1 MGACQSTNKNVKANT
16 NNNNKNPM
24 DESESKISKTTK
36 LENEKE
42 KLESKQKTEQSAQ
55 IDPLKNMPSHPQ
67 KEEEKELNLP
77 DARNTKIDAGEKLEE
92 PIAVLNGK
100 SEVDLKKENSENK
113 EANEAEAKADKIEE
127 DIGGNN
133 DAEEEDANKPEGNE
147 EESKQS
153 EISRKISN
161 AEVNGNVENVNTQV
175 VGEVEGDNNPV
186 EETPQNNQEP
196 EITQNNQEAE
206 ITQNNQDP
214 EITQNNLDENHKEDS
229 PVKNVNLEE
238 SKQSVKEN
246 DDVSNS
252 NFNGRGLVKKN
263 TLHDNKD
270 FFAEYK
276 PVHLGQGVE
285 TVLHIGDNQFDSLER
300 ENGVAIN
307 ETNNKLKN
315 DPFTFLGKEIIIQ
328 DDESDNRSALEESQV
343 YALDVNKLK
352 LSNIY
357 NDEEITKYESSDVR
371 GGDALRMNVNGKS
384 RGINSKPSIPDGR
397 RLWESAKSK
406 NTPENKS
413 NILTEADLAIF
424 DLFLNPNRH
433 PLDPNFEMKKLI
445 INELSL
451 DHLST
456 TIKSSSN
463 SLIYQLIPFIVDNF
477 RRRLDLKG
485 IKEIFSKFNKVNKGS
500 VKISNLNQRNIIELL
515 LHVINSES
523 KVSISHML
531 QNFNYYLPLTY
542 WKFDLE
548 KRICD
553 YHIEFPLINDMVNME
568 KSFILNIGLTNGIG
582 KTEILSDL
590 FNIDRNNLNISNM
603 SGILREGTFDMYN
616 RNDLS
621 VFDLNQLSL
630 KECVVKVLKEIMKI
644 SSVVLIHLDY
654 MTLKREVKSD
664 KFKSLESLLDPKK
677 KLIFFIRNFD
687 EDETDVI
694 DKMYIQKL
702 FKNKIEIMEIIKIK
716 NLAEINSEEKETEIT
731 ELREKFKTILPKIL
745 EEKKIFNAFS
755 FEDSLTDSVNNIY
768 KDYEYVENIFANL
781 EKTENS
787 QTSPFSKLLKFS
799 YEKYKIEKL
808 EKEKLPTNHSALK
821 KIDITQ
827 TFLNVFIEL
836 LVKNEKNK
844 LVALDSHLEKMSE
857 IYLRPLIQRRNK
869 LIEGLIGMSFM
880 KIKNLADEDISQEN
894 VNNQLQSH
902 SSDIQKEI
910 SNLNEEIE
918 NNNITFDHF
927 YSEIFNFYDF
937 YHSMEYEK
945 ENHDYLFENLKKAY
959 IREVM
964 DGYPIHIIRNN
975 LISIHHE
982 FLEEIFGDENFRNKK
997 YFVVSILGMQSS
1009 AKSTLLNYLFGTSF
1023 KVSSGRCTRG
1033 IYASIIQTE
1042 NRKENIIL
1050 LDTEGLSSIE
1060 GHDKLFDH
1068 QMALMCFGLS
1078 HLVLINHKGE
1088 LSKNLQ
1094 ELLEISLYAMNYM
1107 SILNKSN
1114 PKIFFVLR
1122 DQIEREGDKHN
1133 AALAKAK
1140 MQLQDIANKQ
1150 NINLEDVMKIDL
1162 ENLILLPS
1170 AFKENT
1176 ENGINIIS
1184 PSNTFSK
1191 EVLKLRKKIFGEF
1204 ENIKSA
1210 NKLTHLHNFYNHA
1223 SNLWTSFNK
1232 YGIDLLSCDS
1242 LREYEQKLE
1251 INDEI
1256 KKLVETENK
1265 KLSKD
1270 INLYLETSYD
1280 SVKSLSKLI
1289 DDQYEIYITNVY
1301 NESIKWIIYEIE
1313 DIFKNKRQFPQK
1325 IIDEGFETIKDNM
1338 NLLKKHML
1346 YFWKTKFVYLNRD
1359 IQTKQLQSE
1368 IKNRIEREIERIVE
1382 YCEEE
1387 KEVLDNLSNVTAQY
1401 KKKLIENIPLPVLEE
1416 IKKSCFQ
1423 TFNYCAKFPFPKI
1436 KFSELEEMDKINKK
1450 NWVHFNFADNLTSV
1464 LSKSIN
1470 PREIKDMD
1478 AEKLNVLIEFEEFMK
1493 NLFLNF
1499 EKTEVVSDDKVLFYT
1514 TQIENF
1520 LKTDNS
1526 KNGFDRFNKDILYKD
1541 LSLIFITKLSEII
1554 YENQNKKYIKEINFI
1569 TDNISNIYKESID
1582 LFNTRKD
1589 NLQFTEKL
1597 AESYLISLFNNV
1609 RLLHSAQI
1617 ISIVEKEFEDLPKD
1631 PEDFIRY
1638 AYEISFNRK
1647 NSRNVYKFVMDINK
1661 FLLEIFYDL
1670 VKNKKENIVHI
1681 FKDKFETDLINKR
1694 KKFEV
1699 LINSFQL
1706 ENKRRGI
1713 EKFCLKDFNY
1723 AVNYSGEIS
1732 DYIEVKNIYD
1742 KIEFN
1747 LNDFCQIFLSAVRN
1761 FYSDT
1766 SVSNSMLQNTFTE
1779 IETRMNNFLEDKKN
1793 LIIGCQHVCPFCNS
1807 KCIKPA
1813 GEHSNHQAIHVINGF
1828 GGCKCVDNNEAILE
1842 YCLSKANMERKWRNP
1857 RDPTQFHKGIV
1868 EVCEFHFPDWVED
1881 FLTNSK
1887 ILSRD
1892 EEDKQMHCWYYVR
1905 KPICTYYGMKDHTNP
1920 NYLLDPNNILPEDFG
1935 QNY

>member
-1 MGACQSTNKNVKANT
+1 MGACQSTNKNANAITNT
-16 NNNNKNPM
+16 NTSVNNSTSNKLQTIENIPK
-24 DESESKISKTTK
+24 DSKETNAVSEKI
-36 LENEKE
+36 
-42 KLESKQKTEQSAQ
+42 KLESQKKN
-55 IDPLKNMPSHPQ
+55 LKSGKPNDVKNLPPVP
-67 KEEEKELNLP
+67 KKDELKLP
-77 DARNTKIDAGEKLEE
+77 DAGKKNVEPNKKYEE
-92 PIAVLNGK
+92 PIALVNGK
-100 SEVDLKKENSENK
+100 NDVQMKKENSEKNSGKKFEAIKDDVNIKAGEISNDLKENCNLENIKGQEPKDSMNK
-113 EANEAEAKADKIEE
+113 KPEHDKIVSLSPSKNPNQ
-127 DIGGNN
+127 DNVQNN
-133 DAEEEDANKPEGNE
+133 LGTLNIDDVINADQNLENRIM
-147 EESKQS
+147 EESKNF
-153 EISRKISN
+153 R
-161 AEVNGNVENVNTQV
+161 
-175 VGEVEGDNNPV
+175 
-186 EETPQNNQEP
+186 QE
-196 EITQNNQEAE
+196 
-206 ITQNNQDP
+206 
-214 EITQNNLDENHKEDS
+214 
-229 PVKNVNLEE
+229 
-238 SKQSVKEN
+238 KEN
-246 DDVSNS
+246 PNS
-252 NFNGRGLVKKN
+252 NYNGKEINKK
-263 TLHDNKD
+263 TSLHDNKD

-285 TVLHIGDNQFDSLER
+285 TVLHIGDNAFDSLEKF
-300 ENGVAIN
+300 NGLQEIN
-307 ETNNKLKN
+307 KVRSP
-315 DPFTFLGKEIIIQ
+315 PFTFLGSEIQIQ
-328 DDESDNRSALEESQV
+328 DNDSNNKSELDDSQV
-343 YALDVNKLK
+343 YPLENMKLEF
-352 LSNIY
+352 SNIQK
-357 NDEEITKYESSDVR
+357 EEFKKYESSDVR
-371 GGDALRMNVNGKS
+371 GETLRINALGKD
-384 RGINSKPSIPDGR
+384 RRNTTKPTIPDGR
-397 RLWESAKSK
+397 RLWDSVKGK
-406 NTPENKS
+406 NIQENKS
-413 NILTEADLAIF
+413 SFVSDIDLAIY
-424 DLFLNPNRH
+424 DLFLNPNKD
-433 PLDPNFEMKKLI
+433 PIDPNFEMKKLI

-456 TIKSSSN
+456 LIKSSSN
-463 SLIYQLIPFIVDNF
+463 SLIYHLIPFIVDNF

-485 IKEIFSKFNKVNKGS
+485 IKEIFLKFNKVNKGS
-500 VKISNLNQRNIIELL
+500 VKISNLSQRNIIELF
-515 LHVINSES
+515 LHVINFDS
-523 KVSISHML
+523 KVTISHML
-531 QNFNYYLPLTY
+531 QNFNYNLPLTY
-542 WKFDLE
+542 WKLDKE
-548 KRICD
+548 KRICE
-553 YHIEFPLINDMVNME
+553 YHIEFALINNLINVE
-568 KSFILNIGLTNGIG
+568 KPIVLNLGLTNSIG

-590 FNIDRNNLNISNM
+590 FNIDRNNLNISNL
-603 SGILREGTFDMYN
+603 SGVLREGTIDLFN
-616 RNDLS
+616 RNDLA
-621 VFDLNQLSL
+621 VFDLNQFSL
-630 KECVVKVLKEIMKI
+630 KECVVKVIKEILKY
-644 SSVVLIHLDY
+644 SSAVLIHLDFLS
-654 MTLKREVKSD
+654 LKREVKSD
-664 KFKSLESLLDPKK
+664 KFKLLETLLDPKK
-677 KLIFFIRNFD
+677 KLVFFIRNF
-687 EDETDVI
+687 EDEETDAI
-694 DKMYIQKL
+694 DKTYIQKC
-702 FKNKIEIMEIIKIK
+702 FKNKIEILDIIKVK
-716 NLAEINSEEKETEIT
+716 NLAEINSEEKETEII
-731 ELREKFKTILPKIL
+731 EVREKFKSILPKIL
-745 EEKKIFNAFS
+745 EEKKIFNALL
-755 FEDSLTDSVNNIY
+755 FEDNLTDQALNRY
-768 KDYEYVENIFANL
+768 KDYEYVQNLFAVMEKKENA
-781 EKTENS
+781 
-787 QTSPFSKLLKFS
+787 QTSPFTKLLKFS
-799 YEKYKIEKL
+799 LEKYKIEKL
-808 EKEKLPTNHSALK
+808 QKDKLPTNHSALK

-827 TFLNVFIEL
+827 IFLFTFIEL
-836 LVKNEKNK
+836 LIKNEKNK
-844 LVALDSHLEKMSE
+844 LQALDCHLEKMSE
-857 IYLRPLIQRRNK
+857 IYLRPLIQKRNK
-869 LIEGLIGMSFM
+869 LIEGLIGMNFM
-880 KIKNLADEDISQEN
+880 KAKTSDDKSTQESTSLSIQ
-894 VNNQLQSH
+894 NQLAA
-902 SSDIQKEI
+902 IQKEI
-910 SNLNEEIE
+910 SELNEEIE

-927 YSEIFNFYDF
+927 YSELFHFYDF
-937 YHSMEYEK
+937 YLSMDYDK
-945 ENHDYLFENLKKAY
+945 ENHDDLFDKLKKAY

-964 DGYPIHIIRNN
+964 EGYPIHIIRNN
-975 LISIHHE
+975 LNSIHHE
-982 FLEEIFGDENFRNKK
+982 FLEEIFGDEYFRNKK

-1009 AKSTLLNYLFGTSF
+1009 AKSTLLNYLFGTNF

-1042 NRKENIIL
+1042 NKKENIIL

-1140 MQLQDIANKQ
+1140 MQLQEIANKQ

-1170 AFKENT
+1170 AFRENT

-1191 EVLKLRKKIFGEF
+1191 EILKLRKKIFGEF

-1223 SNLWTSFNK
+1223 CNLWTSFNK

-1256 KKLVETENK
+1256 KKLVEVENR

-1280 SVKSLSKLI
+1280 SVKSLSKLV

-1301 NESIKWIIYEIE
+1301 NESIKWIIHEIE
-1313 DIFKNKRQFPQK
+1313 DMFKNRRQFPQK
-1325 IIDEGFETIKDNM
+1325 LIDEGFDTIKDNM
-1338 NLLKKHML
+1338 NLLKKHVL
-1346 YFWKTKFVYLNRD
+1346 YFWKTKFIYLNRD

-1387 KEVLDNLSNVTAQY
+1387 KEVLDNLSNVTASY
-1401 KKKLIENIPLPVLEE
+1401 KKKLIDNIPLPVLEE
-1416 IKKSCFQ
+1416 IKKNCFQ

-1450 NWVHFNFADNLTSV
+1450 NWVHFNFADNLTAA
-1464 LSKSIN
+1464 LNKSIS
-1470 PREIKDMD
+1470 RKEIKDMD
-1478 AEKLNVLIEFEEFMK
+1478 REKLNVLIEFEEFMK
-1493 NLFLNF
+1493 NLFQNF
-1499 EKTEVVSDDKVLFYT
+1499 DKTELISDDKVLFYT

-1520 LKTDNS
+1520 LKTDNTKS
-1526 KNGFDRFNKDILYKD
+1526 GFDRFNKDILYKD
-1541 LSLIFITKLSEII
+1541 LSLIFISKMSEII

-1569 TDNISNIYKESID
+1569 TENISNIYKDSID

-1589 NLQFTEKL
+1589 NLKFTEKL
-1597 AESYLISLFNNV
+1597 AESYLISLFNNI
-1609 RLLHSAQI
+1609 RLVHSAQI
-1617 ISIVEKEFEDLPKD
+1617 ISIVEKEFQDLPKD

-1647 NSRNVYKFVMDINK
+1647 NSQNVYKFVMDINK

-1670 VKNKKENIVHI
+1670 VRNKKDNIVNI

-1694 KKFEV
+1694 KRFEI
-1699 LINSFQL
+1699 LINTFQL
-1706 ENKRRGI
+1706 ENKRRGV

-1723 AVNYSGEIS
+1723 AINYSGDIS

-1761 FYSDT
+1761 FYSD
-1766 SVSNSMLQNTFTE
+1766 SSSLKSMLETTFTE
-1779 IETRMNNFLEDKKN
+1779 IDTRMNNFLEDKRN

-1857 RDPTQFHKGIV
+1857 RDPSQFHKGIV

-1881 FLTNSK
+1881 FQTNSK
-1887 ILSRD
+1887 ILSKD

-1905 KPICTYYGMKDHTNP
+1905 KPICNYYGMKDVTSP
-1920 NYLLDPNNILPEDFG
+1920 NYLLDPNNILTEDFG